1 MDATPL
7 DSLMPSGGPSQ
18 SLPPLPSS
26 TTYTPVITPGIN
38 TYSPPYPSQP
48 KAGAPEPGVKMV
60 LKNILTY
67 ISIFLGITIISM
79 TQFQSLILRFVPHAY
94 SSSGV
99 LSMYG
104 AGFLGILGVIIV
116 YILQTLAQPL
126 I

>member
-18 SLPPLPSS
+18 SLPPLPSA
-26 TTYTPVITPGIN
+26 TTYTPVITPG
-38 TYSPPYPSQP
+38 THTFSPPPP
-48 KAGAPEPGVKMV
+48 TRGASLPAPGVKTV

-104 AGFLGILGVIIV
+104 AGFLGILGVVIV
-116 YILQTLAQPL
+116 YILQTLLQPL